1 MFTHEKFEAYQLS
14 IDLMHVV
21 LRILDSIPAGHAS
34 LRDQLRRAAFSIPLN
49 IAEGTGKSGRSD
61 RLRFY
66 AIARGSA
73 MECAVICDVIAI
85 IDIELRPQ
93 IEVAKAK
100 LRSIVSILSTVC
112 FSRPRC
118 SLGEGRGSRCTCRR
132 RMRIKMRGGWM
143 PLHPTVPPGK
153 FQPQARTPEPGTQP
167 HTTRMSRIRQSGG
180 RSLRGCKP
188 FRTGCW
194 ENERS

>member
-1 MFTHEKFEAYQLS
+1 MLLLILIFILLQHLRRFPEPPQETFQLRSRLARMFTHEKFEAYQLS
-14 IDLMHVV
+14 IDLTHVV
-21 LRILDSIPAGHAS
+21 LRILDAFPAGHAS

-73 MECAVICDVIAI
+73 KECAAICDDIAL
-85 IDIELRPQ
+85 IDSELKPH

-118 SLGEGRGSRCTCRR
+118 S
-132 RMRIKMRGGWM
+132 
-143 PLHPTVPPGK
+143 
-153 FQPQARTPEPGTQP
+153 
-167 HTTRMSRIRQSGG
+167 
-180 RSLRGCKP
+180 
-188 FRTGCW
+188 
-194 ENERS
+194 